1 MLTLPTNHANKGSKM
16 HKSRLGAVIVDCET
30 DDLEREAEFWIAALG
45 GEVSSPRPGGRY
57 LDVQGDPADPRVILQ
72 RVEHPSRIHID
83 IETDDIN
90 AEVKRLQGLGATV
103 VEKMERW
110 TVMEAPSKH
119 RFCIINAGRAG
130 FDEQANVWE

>member
-1 MLTLPTNHANKGSKM
+1 MLTLLTNHASKGIKM

-30 DDLEREAEFWIAALG
+30 DDLEREAQFWGAALG
-45 GEVSSPRPGGRY
+45 GEVTSSHPGGRY
-57 LDVQGDPADPRVILQ
+57 LDVRSDPADPGVILQ

-83 IETDDIN
+83 IETDDIE
-90 AEVKRLQGLGATV
+90 AEVKRLQDLGATV

-119 RFCIINAGRAG
+119 RFCIINARRDG